1 MYFVDRERRILYWN
15 EGATRLTGYM
25 AEELLGKCC
34 QDDILCHVDYSG
46 KNLCQQGCPLTECI
60 ADGKLHAA
68 NVFLR
73 HKQGR
78 RVPVSIQVQPMRGA
92 DGTIIGAVEIFNDNS
107 SVIEARRKVEAMNRL
122 AFLDHLTQMPNRRFL
137 EMSLQTAL
145 AEYQMHKDTLG
156 VLIIDLD
163 GFKEIN
169 DSFGH
174 SCGDRVL
181 QEAAKTLTGSLRPT
195 DIVGRWGGDE
205 FLAIVRNVDGEMLS
219 QLAGRCVVLMAETSV
234 LRNNEKR
241 ISLSVS
247 VGAALSRTGE
257 TAEELVRRADELM
270 YRSKNGGR
278 SRATTE

>member
-1 MYFVDRERRILYWN
+1 
-15 EGATRLTGYM
+15 
-25 AEELLGKCC
+25 
-34 QDDILCHVDYSG
+34 
-46 KNLCQQGCPLTECI
+46 
-60 ADGKLHAA
+60 
-68 NVFLR
+68 
-73 HKQGR
+73 
-78 RVPVSIQVQPMRGA
+78 MRGA